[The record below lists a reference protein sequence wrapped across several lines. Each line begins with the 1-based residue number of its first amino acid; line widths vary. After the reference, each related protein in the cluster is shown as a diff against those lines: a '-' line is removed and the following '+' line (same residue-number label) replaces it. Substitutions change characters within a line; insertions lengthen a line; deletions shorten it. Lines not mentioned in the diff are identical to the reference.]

1 MNTGKTLFAQ
11 VMEFIPWTSFSRIVQ
26 RHRGNVG
33 VRSLSCAEQFRAMAF
48 AQLTWRESLRDI
60 EASLSANAIKLY
72 AMGFR
77 CAVRRS
83 TLADAN
89 ESRDWRI
96 WSDLAALLIRRAR
109 KLYASEPLGVEL
121 DNTVY
126 ALDSSTIDLCLSLFD
141 WAPFRSTKAAIK
153 LHTLLDLRGAIPA
166 FIHISDGKLHDVN
179 VLDMLSFE
187 AGAFYVMDR
196 GYVDFARLYTLH
208 QTGAFFVTRAK
219 SSMNARRVYSTATD
233 RTSGVVCDQRVMLNG
248 HYSAKKYPEHLRRI
262 RFKDP
267 ESGKTLIF
275 MTNNTALP
283 ALTICALYKSRW
295 QVELFFKWIKQHLR
309 IKHFLGTSENAV
321 KTQVWCAVTTYVL
334 IAIVKKELQIDVSL
348 YTLLQILSVTVF
360 EKIPL
365 LQALAGCDYR
375 SGDVDLDKQ
384 LNLSEI

>member
-1 MNTGKTLFAQ
+1 MNAGKTLFAQ
-11 VMEFIPWTSFSRIVQ
+11 IMEFVPWTSFARIVQ
-26 RHRGNVG
+26 RYGGNSG
-33 VRSLSCAEQFRAMAF
+33 VRTLSCAEQLRAMAF

-60 EASLSANAIKLY
+60 EASLSANAGKLY

-77 CAVRRS
+77 SPVKRS

-96 WSDLAALLIRRAR
+96 WSDLAAVLVRRAR
-109 KLYASEPLGVEL
+109 KLYASESLGVDL

-153 LHTLLDLRGAIPA
+153 LHTLLDLRGAIPT

-179 VLDMLSFE
+179 VLDMLTFE

-196 GYVDFARLYTLH
+196 GYVDFERLYAMH
-208 QTGAFFVTRAK
+208 QSGAFFVTRAK
-219 SSMNARRVYSTATD
+219 AGMDARRVYSAATD
-233 RTSGVVCDQRVMLNG
+233 RATGVICDQRVMLGG

-262 RFKDP
+262 RFRDP
-267 ESGKTLIF
+267 ESGKTLVF
-275 MTNNTALP
+275 LTNNTALP
-283 ALTICALYKSRW
+283 ASTICALYKSRW

-321 KTQVWCAVTTYVL
+321 KTQVWCALATYVL
-334 IAIVKKELQIDVSL
+334 IAIVKKELQLDASL
-348 YTLLQILSVTVF
+348 YTCLQILSVSVF
-360 EKIPL
+360 EKTQLSCALQPDELQIESVNDANQLIL
-365 LQALAGCDYR
+365 LDF
-375 SGDVDLDKQ
+375 
-384 LNLSEI
+384 